1 MSYTFSVVPGTNT
14 GSSYWDMTYGNNS
27 IYGLQDTK
35 IIKVNGT
42 TAVTINTTLNTLRTI
57 AVSST
62 NIYVGKYISGTG
74 ICIYKLDLSGN
85 LISSLSTV
93 APQSM
98 TLNDDGSILY
108 FSNDTKIYSV
118 NTSTFNTATQLS
130 FTASGTMPSLRFYQN
145 KLYALCTAIYAEVF
159 DLSGNI
165 KTTVINNGTS
175 TAFEG
180 GTVTSNGDW
189 YFSRKNSINTSI
201 GHFLYQI
208 KLGTPLGVST
218 TTVDT
223 TPGLNDT
230 ETPLTTFFLIF

>member
-1 MSYTFSVVPGTNT
+1 MSYTFELVPDTT
-14 GSSYWDMTYGNNS
+14 GSYFDLTYGNNS
-27 IYGLQDTK
+27 IYGLQHNK

-42 TAVTINTTLNTLRTI
+42 TAVTINQSYTSLCAI

-62 NIYVGKYISGTG
+62 NIYLGQNISGTG

-108 FSNDTKIYSV
+108 FSNSTKLYSV
-118 NTSTFNTATQLS
+118 NTSTFNTATQLAN
-130 FTASGTMPSLRFYQN
+130 FTASATTMPSIRFYQN
-145 KLYALCTAIYAEVF
+145 KLYILNNNQYAEVF

-165 KTTVINNGTS
+165 KTTVLNDNTTS
-175 TAFEG
+175 FDG